1 MFRELSNAVFLFS
14 LRQPGAEIVGRSNAP
29 PPRRWKIQRPSRAQ
43 VKPPEYDKV
52 ISTYKTY
59 ISDSWYLW
67 HQVMPFSWSPI
78 RYIHIYLPNVCT
90 YLYLPN
96 SMDKKYLLF
105 YASAGANMNRVT
117 LTRHRLG
124 CFCTHHSLGG
134 GGSDPDPPPPAIS
147 KTDGRRETDEAAFER
162 SRRDASKPLSKIQNW
177 GHVSGQGQVKGQNR
191 VFSGCRP

>member
-1 MFRELSNAVFLFS
+1 MQFSSQTYFGRIFKHLSFFAPKSGEVTSQKRLYINCLPDSDCYDTKRRRVDVRRFMPSFISISARVQELFRKTE
-14 LRQPGAEIVGRSNAP
+14 GAWQAP
-29 PPRRWKIQRPSRAQ
+29 
-43 VKPPEYDKV
+43 
-52 ISTYKTY
+52 
-59 ISDSWYLW
+59 
-67 HQVMPFSWSPI
+67 
-78 RYIHIYLPNVCT
+78 
-90 YLYLPN
+90 
-96 SMDKKYLLF
+96 
-105 YASAGANMNRVT
+105 AGGYG

-134 GGSDPDPPPPAIS
+134 GGRIRPPPAIS